1 MSNVSVVVTC
11 YNEAQYIGDAIKSVV
26 QQSCYDD
33 ILEIIVVNDGS
44 EDGSEEMV
52 REWEHRCDKLR
63 YVYQENQGLPGA
75 RNTGIERCSGDFI
88 ALLDGDDIWL
98 EHRLERQLQFVDSFK
113 DVGLVYSDRYVFR
126 DDVDN
131 RHRRYANRYEYNEE
145 HVLQKFFVN
154 DGPIPPSATLINH
167 ECFDNVGLFDT
178 DLLRAQDTDM
188 WLRIISKYPIHH
200 ISEPLILKRQRSDS
214 LSADVEEKAQYLLQ
228 VTDKIAN
235 RYPELDRLK
244 HRRKGKIYGGVARN
258 LTVGGERKKA
268 VQAALQAI
276 TYDIFA
282 PKHYATLI
290 FTLLPV
296 DYQNLQVLRKLIQ
309 AAKSSFRE
317 LVRS

>member
-1 MSNVSVVVTC
+1 MEQTSVVITC
-11 YNEAQYIGDAIKSVV
+11 YNEEKYIGEAIKSVLH
-26 QQSCYDD
+26 QSCYDN
-33 ILEIIVVNDGS
+33 ISEIIVVDDGS
-44 EDGSEEMV
+44 VDNSEEV
-52 REWEHRCDKLR
+52 IRGWEDRCDKLR
-63 YVYQENQGLPGA
+63 YVHQENQGLPGA

-98 EHRLERQLQFVDSFK
+98 EHRLKRQLQFVDSFK

-131 RHRRYANRYEYNEE
+131 RRRRYANRYEYDEE

-154 DGPIPPSATLINH
+154 DGPIPPSTTLINH

-200 ISEPLILKRQRSDS
+200 IPEPLILKRQRSDS
-214 LSADVEEKAQYLLQ
+214 LGADIEEKARYTLQ
-228 VTDKIAN
+228 VTEKIAD

-244 HRRKGKIYGGVARN
+244 HRRKGKIYGGIARN
-258 LTVGGERKKA
+258 LTVGGERGKA
-268 VQAALQAI
+268 VQAALKAI
-276 TYDIFA
+276 TYDISA

-296 DYQNLQVLRKLIQ
+296 GYQHLQVLRKLIQ
-309 AAKSSFRE
+309 TAKSSFRE